1 EEEGEAATPDSQ
13 AGERGRL
20 GESSSVQPLGTKPA
34 TRPPTMQSSTIRQII
49 MMIFFCKFAETAP
62 ERRRNEIKHF
72 CQFWRQFAGARRI
85 RRCVAT
91 VACLSIGS
99 VILLYLAAQ
108 PWWPS
113 FPLLNESARHLNK
126 SPANAQSSSTSRRLG
141 NDDTQQLLSE
151 AARYC
156 NSPVHTGRWHR
167 QELDR
172 LASSNVAGHR
182 VRALLVVFRHGDRMP
197 LTRLDDSS
205 FCADCSTKRLSSTI
219 VPTGRDWSTRQMLDR
234 LPKLTQ
240 SVPAAAG
247 GDSFAT
253 RTSRRFYEE
262 ADVCQSG
269 HLTPIGLV
277 QLGAARYA
285 GPTTF
290 LIKTRVRPRISHA
303 RSSASP
309 RTLSTLSGVL
319 YGFLRQQRRRRRRP
333 LCRQRTA
340 KAKRPPGRLEI
351 SADFRLVPR
360 TGECPACPLLPADPA
375 LFDEPVKDSALLDLL
390 LPLRCWSGNASSLL
404 SLLSSSASSLLSADP
419 PADLLQ
425 AHNSVSRLMMT
436 GKKRLSQ
443 LYSRLAVAHARPL
456 LLDLANRLLTHSE
469 ESLSVSLFSG
479 HDNTL
484 EFLLHSL
491 GIWDGTWPR
500 LAANLAFELLSGD
513 VNSNPT
519 RFRLMYNGR
528 DLTGRLTFCA
538 DGDSP
543 GSGCA
548 VSRLMEF
555 AQRGMLQSVGFSSYE
570 ALCQSDFNE

>member
-1 EEEGEAATPDSQ
+1 F
-13 AGERGRL
+13 
-20 GESSSVQPLGTKPA
+20 
-34 TRPPTMQSSTIRQII
+34 I
-49 MMIFFCKFAETAP
+49 
-62 ERRRNEIKHF
+62 
-72 CQFWRQFAGARRI
+72 QFWRQFAGARRI

-205 FCADCSTKRLSSTI
+205 F
-219 VPTGRDWSTRQMLDR
+219 VPTVLRNVYHRRSCRLAEVTSAPEWLRAKLDWSTRQMLDR

-277 QLGAARYA
+277 QAYELGRAIRRAYYI
-285 GPTTF
+285 PH
-290 LIKTRVRPRISHA
+290 KTRGPPRISHA

-319 YGFLRQQRRRRRRP
+319 YGFYVNSEGDGDGHSVDSDGEGQAARQP
-333 LCRQRTA
+333 V
-340 KAKRPPGRLEI
+340 EI
-351 SADFRLVPR
+351 SADFRLCPGP
-360 TGECPACPLLPADPA
+360 GECPACPLLPRLTRRISRRRWRLRERHYEQLVDAYRA